1 MGQSAIVIP
10 TNVCSAAF
18 LREKRQPGKVR
29 TALPPA
35 IWNRKAGGEKYPLSL
50 KDMCTIELL
59 GQLIEAGI
67 DSFKIEGRM
76 KSPEYAAGTTGIYRK
91 YIDRYY
97 ENPQNFYVEKHDI
110 EKLKAL
116 YIRGKSVKGII
127 ISTTG
132 KI

>member
-1 MGQSAIVIP
+1 
-10 TNVCSAAF
+10 
-18 LREKRQPGKVR
+18 
-29 TALPPA
+29 
-35 IWNRKAGGEKYPLSL
+35 
-50 KDMCTIELL
+50 MCTIELL

-116 YIRGKSVKGII
+116 YIRGEISQGYI